1 MLVKD
6 ETKYCWVDGEITGEP
21 QGSVKDAIAD
31 YLEYYSNLWDV
42 GDSDHSYL
50 GECSDIRVV
59 NIGHPSYYA
68 ADVDGEQVIWQVVE
82 DADSDLEG
90 ACYSY
95 LDLVEDEHLNEL
107 SKESSK
113 VFRKWEKHHGY
124 ECDQYIVEET
134 KPYRIGDYINEW

>member
-1 MLVKD
+1 MLIKD
-6 ETKYCWVDGEITGEP
+6 ETKYCWVDGEIVGEP

-50 GECSDIRVV
+50 GECSDIEVV

-68 ADVDGEQVIWQVVE
+68 ADVDGEQVIWQVVA
-82 DADSDLEG
+82 DADSDLDG
-90 ACYSY
+90 GCYSY

-107 SKESSK
+107 SKELSK
-113 VFRKWEKHHGY
+113 VFRKWEKRHGY
-124 ECDQYIVEET
+124 ECNRYIVEET
-134 KPYRIGDYINEW
+134 KPYHIGDYIDK